1 MFIVIGG
8 FMKNLGIY
16 LLIMMCF
23 IMTGC
28 GEPKTK
34 EVITMDEFT
43 TIATN
48 NNFTVSDNNGEYEK
62 VSYISDSKI
71 AVLDDI
77 EVEMITYTTNDYAE
91 QVIEGHIENFNLLK
105 NTGAHEKNTDGENYH
120 RYFLVSNNKY
130 MISSRVENTLI
141 FCKTDLDNKET
152 VDKLFE
158 ELGY

>member
-1 MFIVIGG
+1 MFIVMGG
-8 FMKNLGIY
+8 FMKKLNICLLLGIC
-16 LLIMMCF
+16 LF
-23 IMTGC
+23 MTGC

-34 EVITMDEFT
+34 NVITMDEFT
-43 TIATN
+43 TITTN
-48 NNFTVSDNNGEYEK
+48 SNFTVSDNMKEYK
-62 VSYISDSKI
+62 NASYIDDAKV

-77 EVEMITYTTNDYAE
+77 QVEMITYSTEDYAE

-105 NTGAHEKNTDGENYH
+105 NTGAHEKNTEGENYH

-130 MISSRVENTLI
+130 MISARVENTLI

-158 ELGY
+158 DLGY